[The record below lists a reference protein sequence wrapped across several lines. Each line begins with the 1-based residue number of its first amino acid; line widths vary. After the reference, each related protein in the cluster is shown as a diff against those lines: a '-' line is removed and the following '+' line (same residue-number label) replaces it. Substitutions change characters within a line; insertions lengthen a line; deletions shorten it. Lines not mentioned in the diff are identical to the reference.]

1 MTLFHVAGA
10 RRLWLGALAVLLI
23 GSAASDA
30 LAQDRSVSRK
40 VQKQIGV
47 MEQILDQVLIDSPN
61 FLVPGR
67 GNARGIYLEE
77 FGVLLTFE
85 ASLVQRDWDDWNWKN
100 EFKIEKDEHGDRVI
114 IIPDPDEHASNEDED
129 EEDYEHDEDDE
140 DSDSHRDNRRRPNEE
155 RLYEGGKLEIE
166 DMILDYGST
175 LATLD
180 DASWIGVAAFLK
192 DSDYFLDNRISRL
205 VIRARMKDIRDYE
218 SGDLSE
224 DEMRAKLVQEEY

>member
-1 MTLFHVAGA
+1 MNRFHAARAGG
-10 RRLWLGALAVLLI
+10 LWLGALASFFLVTT
-23 GSAASDA
+23 ASDA
-30 LAQDRSVSRK
+30 LAQDRPGSRK
-40 VQKQIGV
+40 VMKQIGI

-67 GNARGIYLEE
+67 GNARGIFMEE

-114 IIPDPDEHASNEDED
+114 IIPDPDE
-129 EEDYEHDEDDE
+129 DDE
-140 DSDSHRDNRRRPNEE
+140 DSEGDSDRRPSEE
-155 RLYEGGKLEIE
+155 RLYEGGKIEIE

-175 LATLD
+175 LGTLD
-180 DASWIGVAAFLK
+180 DSHWIAVAAFLK
-192 DSDYFLDNRISRL
+192 DSEYFLDNRISRL

-218 SGDLSE
+218 SGALSE